1 MGALLEEWE
10 ALSLNPALVVPPTAA
25 AARCDACV
33 CDDAAVRAAWG
44 EACAPPRCFRC
55 HKREAALLSA
65 LLHLYALDVDALTAW
80 HAPPAPLA
88 AAVLPAVSRSSK
100 RFLTHPRYCSGPKA
114 GKG

>member
-1 MGALLEEWE
+1 MLARAAQTCARRGA
-10 ALSLNPALVVPPTAA
+10 PRVAA
-25 AARCDACV
+25 
-33 CDDAAVRAAWG
+33 RAAWG

-55 HKREAALLSA
+55 RKREAALLSA